1 MPSLT
6 RNIYVWQ
13 EIAEWCHGPGAPVCH
28 AAGTTITEAL
38 QARGMGRSESPME
51 LSGLSDTQYEEILEA
66 ERRVVAERDE
76 RFRRILG
83 HEPEHTR

>member
-28 AAGTTITEAL
+28 ATGTTVIEAL

-76 RFRRILG
+76 RFRRILD
-83 HEPEHTR
+83 HEPQHAR